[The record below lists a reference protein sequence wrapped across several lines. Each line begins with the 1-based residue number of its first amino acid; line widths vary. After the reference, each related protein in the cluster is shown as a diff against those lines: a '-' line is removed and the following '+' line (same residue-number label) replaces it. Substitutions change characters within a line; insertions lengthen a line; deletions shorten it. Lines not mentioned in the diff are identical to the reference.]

1 MDVLEL
7 LAQAGANLNARNKHD
22 ETPSGKIFFFFLI
35 VETKFRLLDI
45 CEDPEI
51 KERILELKTEQEIKK
66 QAEAKRKVR
75 RSQSN
80 TRTQSVRRTSLRDK
94 GLTARRDA
102 VEEARL
108 RLQAESSVSW
118 HLFLICE
125 SCPYYF
131 KYIYT
136 NT

>member
-1 MDVLEL
+1 ML
-7 LAQAGANLNARNKHD
+7 NLYSF
-22 ETPSGKIFFFFLI
+22 E
-35 VETKFRLLDI
+35 DI

-51 KERILELKTEQEIKK
+51 KERILELKTEQEIKR

-102 VEEARL
+102 VEEARF
-108 RLQAESSVSW
+108 RLQAENPVSYCFINIL
-118 HLFLICE
+118 HKIRKSYLVI
-125 SCPYYF
+125 
-131 KYIYT
+131 YIILWCSIRQCDDIKT
-136 NT
+136 ASF

>member
-1 MDVLEL
+1 M
-7 LAQAGANLNARNKHD
+7 
-22 ETPSGKIFFFFLI
+22 FLY
-35 VETKFRLLDI
+35 VPDI

-51 KERILELKTEQEIKK
+51 KERILELRTEQEIKK

-108 RLQAESSVSW
+108 RLQAESSVSYCS
-118 HLFLICE
+118 LSFIKNELL
-125 SCPYYF
+125 
-131 KYIYT
+131 
-136 NT
+136 

>member
-1 MDVLEL
+1 M
-7 LAQAGANLNARNKHD
+7 
-22 ETPSGKIFFFFLI
+22 
-35 VETKFRLLDI
+35 
-45 CEDPEI
+45 
-51 KERILELKTEQEIKK
+51 ELKTEQDIKR

-108 RLQAESSVSW
+108 RMQAETNVSI
-118 HLFLICE
+118 FLI
-125 SCPYYF
+125 SRGDVITYF
-131 KYIYT
+131 
-136 NT
+136 N